1 MTAKT
6 AIAKER
12 CRQVLRAID
21 LIATAN
27 TLPFITT
34 QRVARESGVTDG
46 VLFRHFAN
54 KDAMLSAWL
63 DSRSETLRGLL
74 TAMPRGGY
82 GLHYLVQCLLRDDV
96 LLALLFA
103 DPMQDAALRQC
114 LEELRE
120 QVATSL
126 LTRIQESQTHG
137 EDYLPSALRDHL
149 LLSLYRAWNPD
160 NPQRAQQK
168 ELLMN
173 TLPWEKPAS
182 TADLFPDSEHVKQ
195 LALNDSG
202 FVFDPIN
209 GRSFTANAVG
219 LFVLRALQKGADME
233 ELLDQAAQQF
243 DVDAVTAERDI
254 TEFATQLRKLLA

>member
-12 CRQVLRAID
+12 CKQVLRAID
-21 LIATAN
+21 RIAVAN
-27 TLPFITT
+27 ALPFLTT
-34 QRVARESGVTDG
+34 QRVARASGVSDG

-54 KDAMLSAWL
+54 KDAMLGAWL
-63 DSRSETLRGLL
+63 ASRAETLQGLL
-74 TAMPRGGY
+74 TAMPDGNY

-103 DPMQDAALRQC
+103 DPMQDAALRQQM
-114 LEELRE
+114 EALRE
-120 QVATSL
+120 QVAQSL
-126 LTRIQESQTHG
+126 LLRIQATQGHG

-149 LLSLYRAWNPD
+149 LLSLYRAWNPE

-168 ELLMN
+168 ELLMDV
-173 TLPWEKPAS
+173 LPWEKPAS
-182 TADLFPDSEHVKQ
+182 SAALFPDSEHVKQ

-209 GRSFTANAVG
+209 GRSFTANEVG
-219 LFVLRALQKGADME
+219 LFVLRALQHGADME
-233 ELLDQAAQQF
+233 DLLDQAAAQF

-254 TEFATQLRKLLA
+254 TEFAAQLRKLLA